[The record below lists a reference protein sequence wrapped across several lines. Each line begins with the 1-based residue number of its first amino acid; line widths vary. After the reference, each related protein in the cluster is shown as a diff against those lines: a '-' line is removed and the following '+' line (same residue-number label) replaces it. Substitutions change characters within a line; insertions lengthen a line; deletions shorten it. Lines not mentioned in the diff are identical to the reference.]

1 MESNLNVTATQV
13 NQNVRFKLLSVD
25 QFKKRPAIRWVVKNL
40 LPTQG
45 LAIMYGQSGTGK
57 TFLLL
62 DLLLAIACCDEW
74 FGHLINNTSVCYVC
88 LEGASGIQQRIAA
101 WEKATGRLAPSN
113 FRIIT
118 NSFSLIDKKD
128 VNDLAAA
135 IIEGG
140 SNGGVIAIDTLNAAT
155 PRMDEN
161 SSKEMGDAINNLRH
175 LQRLTGGLI
184 MTSHHTGKDERQ
196 GMRGHSSLH
205 GAIDVQIYL
214 KGTKSNRSWN
224 LQKIRD
230 YENGETH
237 NFKLA
242 IHELGLDED
251 GEVTTSCTI
260 ESDTPKATGRRVP
273 VGQNQRLVFTK
284 ICNTIEEECK
294 KAGHPVAIA
303 HESII
308 ENAALALAKIDKHKR
323 NSEAKKIVRNLINK
337 NYFETRIESGNEFIA
352 LL

>member
-1 MESNLNVTATQV
+1 MDNNLNLVQTQV
-13 NQNVRFKLLSVD
+13 NQNVRFNLLSID
-25 QFKKRPAIRWVVKNL
+25 QFKKRPEMRWVVKSL

-57 TFLLL
+57 TFLML
-62 DLLLAIACCDEW
+62 DLLLAIACSDEW
-74 FGHLINNTSVCYVC
+74 FGHSITNTSVCYVC
-88 LEGASGIQQRIAA
+88 LEGASGIRQRIDA
-101 WEKATGRLAPSN
+101 WEKAKGRPAPSN

-118 NSFSLIDKKD
+118 NSFTLTDKKD
-128 VNDLAAA
+128 INDLAAA

-140 SNGGVIAIDTLNAAT
+140 SSGGVIAIDTLNAAT

-161 SSKEMGDAINNLRH
+161 SSKEMGNAIDNLRL
-175 LQRLTGGLI
+175 LQRLTSGLI

-214 KGTKSNRSWN
+214 KGTKSSRSWS

-260 ESDTPKATGRRVP
+260 ESDTPKATGRRLP
-273 VGQNQRLVFTK
+273 SGRNQRLVFNK
-284 ICNTIEEECK
+284 ISTIIGEACK
-294 KAGHPVAIA
+294 KAGHSVLVSY
-303 HESII
+303 ESVI
-308 ENAALALAKIDKHKR
+308 ESAALALTEVDKHKR
-323 NSEAKKIVRNLINK
+323 NSEAKKIVRGLINK
-337 NYFETRIESGNEFIA
+337 NYFETRIEGGNEFIA